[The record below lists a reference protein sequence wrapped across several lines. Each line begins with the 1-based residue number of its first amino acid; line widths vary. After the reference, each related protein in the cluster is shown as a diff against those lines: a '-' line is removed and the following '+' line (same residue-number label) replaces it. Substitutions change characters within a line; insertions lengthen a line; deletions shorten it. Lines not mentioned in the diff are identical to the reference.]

1 MIYFFLS
8 WGNWI
13 GLWRQGKAFLLSF
26 YSAVTP
32 LKPSSLQ
39 FFLFHEEKGKVVMPH
54 RKSHQLP
61 FEEAGN
67 ERAIKRSQMS
77 RVNPVSS
84 QLMGPSMPF
93 ISIRWPLMKAFFV
106 NVPTKNSRLWIA
118 RCRLNRFVTF
128 RQLPNLK
135 WCDLWRLLLINRI
148 APNSTLFDVLQVIL
162 HSLLVIS

>member
-32 LKPSSLQ
+32 LKPSSLK
-39 FFLFHEEKGKVVMPH
+39 FFPIHEEKGKVVMPH

-61 FEEAGN
+61 IEEPGN

-77 RVNPVSS
+77 RVNPGSS

-106 NVPTKNSRLWIA
+106 NVPTKNSRP
-118 RCRLNRFVTF
+118 LNREMSAESIRDISPTTELEMMWSVTSASIESLPIYAVWCLAGHFAFV
-128 RQLPNLK
+128 
-135 WCDLWRLLLINRI
+135 
-148 APNSTLFDVLQVIL
+148 ASY
-162 HSLLVIS
+162 